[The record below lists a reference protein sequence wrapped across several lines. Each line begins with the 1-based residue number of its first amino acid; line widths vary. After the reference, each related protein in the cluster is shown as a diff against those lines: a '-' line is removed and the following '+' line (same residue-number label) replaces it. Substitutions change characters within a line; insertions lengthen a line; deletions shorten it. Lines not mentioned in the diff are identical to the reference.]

1 MAEAVRVLIAD
12 DQALLRGSFRLL
24 INSTPGMEAIGEA
37 CDGAMAVEMAR
48 ELKPHVVLMDLRM
61 PVMDGIAATRQ
72 ICSDETM
79 TGVRVLALTMF
90 DMDEYV
96 YPALQAGASGF
107 MLKDASPSDLLAG
120 IRVIATGEGVLAPTV
135 TRRLIANFSHR
146 SEALRPAPRLF
157 GLTKRE
163 QEVLVLVANGLSNAE
178 LSERLVISLPTVKT
192 HVSSLLAKLNARDR
206 TQLVIIAL
214 RAASPSCGDAG
225 LSAGFSNCNERL
237 GTVTGPGGSVRGA
250 EVRRHRRPPAR
261 SRPPCRRA
269 MSRPSSRTGPQ
280 TGR

>member
-1 MAEAVRVLIAD
+1 MTEAVRVLIAD

-24 INSTPGMEAIGEA
+24 IDSTPGMQAIGEA
-37 CDGAMAVEMAR
+37 SDGAMAVELAR

-61 PVMDGIAATRQ
+61 PVMDGIAATRE
-72 ICSDETM
+72 ICSDATM
-79 TGVRVLALTMF
+79 AGVRVLALTMF

-107 MLKDASPSDLLAG
+107 MLKDTSPSDLVAG

-146 SEALRPAPRLF
+146 GEALRPPPRLV

-163 QEVLVLVANGLSNAE
+163 QEVLVLIANGLSNAE
-178 LSERLVISLPTVKT
+178 ISGHLVISLPTVKT

-206 TQLVIIAL
+206 AQLVIIAYE
-214 RAASPSCGDAG
+214 SG
-225 LSAGFSNCNERL
+225 LAER
-237 GTVTGPGGSVRGA
+237 GMPT
-250 EVRRHRRPPAR
+250 
-261 SRPPCRRA
+261 
-269 MSRPSSRTGPQ
+269 
-280 TGR
+280 